1 MALSLFLCV
10 FRLQFKDCCFNFD
23 LLHVLVR
30 NALPFLQPHVWW
42 IGGEAALLTQRAKHE
57 SKLKPRDV
65 TLSGVTCKIV
75 TILSS
80 LRWNFVRF
88 SANHLLDS
96 GIECQCLNPIDY
108 KSEVVTSHVHL
119 SLLWGSALEQ
129 KRDVLVNNLVLEVS
143 HALEVWHTCAGGLT
157 LVLEVSH
164 SCWRSDT
171 RAGSLT
177 HVLEVWHACAG
188 DLTCVLAVWHVCAS
202 GRTRVCWRS
211 HTRAGGLTHV
221 LSPNVKRTKTW
232 QLLNVTQ

>member
-23 LLHVLVR
+23 LLHVLIVR
-30 NALPFLQPHVWW
+30 NAQPFLQPHVWW

-75 TILSS
+75 TILSF

-143 HALEVWHTCAGGLT
+143 HSCWRSHTHAGGLT
-157 LVLEVSH
+157 RVCWQSDTRAGGLTRV
-164 SCWRSDT
+164 CWRSDT
-171 RAGSLT
+171 R
-177 HVLEVWHACAG
+177 VLAVGHACAG
-188 DLTCVLAVWHVCAS
+188 GLTRVLAVSH
-202 GRTRVCWRS
+202 TCWRS
-211 HTRAGGLTHV
+211 HTRAL
-221 LSPNVKRTKTW
+221 PKC
-232 QLLNVTQ
+232 

>member
-30 NALPFLQPHVWW
+30 NAQPFLQPHVWW

-75 TILSS
+75 TILSF

-143 HALEVWHTCAGGLT
+143 HSCWRSDTC
-157 LVLEVSH
+157 VLEVSH

-171 RAGSLT
+171 R
-177 HVLEVWHACAG
+177 VLAVWHMCWRSDTRVLAIWHACAG
-188 DLTCVLAVWHVCAS
+188 GL
-202 GRTRVCWRS
+202 TRVC
-211 HTRAGGLTHV
+211 
-221 LSPNVKRTKTW
+221 
-232 QLLNVTQ
+232 

>member
-23 LLHVLVR
+23 LLHVLIVR
-30 NALPFLQPHVWW
+30 NAQPFLQPHVWW

-75 TILSS
+75 TILSF

-129 KRDVLVNNLVLEVS
+129 IRDILVNN
-143 HALEVWHTCAGGLT
+143 

-164 SCWRSDT
+164 SCWRSHT
-171 RAGSLT
+171 HAGGL
-177 HVLEVWHACAG
+177 
-188 DLTCVLAVWHVCAS
+188 
-202 GRTRVCWRS
+202 TRVCWQS
-211 HTRAGGLTHV
+211 DTRAGGLTRMCWRSDV
-221 LSPNVKRTKTW
+221 CAGGLTRVC
-232 QLLNVTQ
+232 